1 MTPKSN
7 QTIERH
13 YFELFRRVY
22 PLPEGQVKYEDRPDI
37 IIEGPRRVGIE
48 LTNFFLERGSLPES
62 EQNQKT
68 IREDVLKQ
76 AQRIYLTEGRKPIE
90 ISFSFN
96 KNHPIG
102 KKKKLISTIVDL
114 GRRLEAFETGEV
126 SKHLFEDIQELSF
139 VYVNSTLYSDPK
151 WRSFQVYTV
160 PIMSVQRLTDILRE
174 KENKAK
180 NYSKCDAYWLLV
192 VVNFINPAQDQEIRV
207 DGIKLKSDIYEKI
220 IVYKTAFEHVIEVKG

>member
-7 QTIERH
+7 QTIEHH

-22 PLPEGQVKYEDRPDI
+22 PLPEGQIKYGDRPDI
-37 IIEGPRRVGIE
+37 IVEGPRRVGIE
-48 LTNFFLERGSLPES
+48 LTNFFLKRGSLPES
-62 EQNQKT
+62 EQNQKR

-76 AQRIYLTEGRKPIE
+76 AERRYLTEGGKPIK
-90 ISFSFN
+90 IIFSFN
-96 KNHPIG
+96 NNHPIQ
-102 KKKKLISTIVDL
+102 KKKKLISQIADL
-114 GRRLEAFETGEV
+114 GRRLETFETGEV
-126 SKHLFEDIQELSF
+126 SRHLFEDIQELSL
-139 VYVNSTLYSDPK
+139 VYINSTQNDPK
-151 WRSFQVYTV
+151 WISLQVYTQ

-180 NYSKCDAYWLLV
+180 SYTKCDAYWLLV